1 MNLESSFASKSSIP
15 FCRDR
20 ERKTRGIEN
29 VSPLKIRIDRSI
41 GSLNEESAV
50 RERSGSRVRATCLRR
65 EISRFEDRLIIPSA
79 GGGRGERKKKTRWNR
94 LTGDILAKGL
104 ARRFV
109 AYVTRS
115 RRRQKRV
122 TTPFHAFCRDY

>member
-1 MNLESSFASKSSIP
+1 MRKA
-15 FCRDR
+15 DR
-20 ERKTRGIEN
+20 
-29 VSPLKIRIDRSI
+29 
-41 GSLNEESAV
+41 A
-50 RERSGSRVRATCLRR
+50 ACLRR

-79 GGGRGERKKKTRWNR
+79 GGAREREKKKKRKTRWNR